1 MLQSTEISI
10 PGKFY
15 EKHATLY
22 FDTDH
27 KPKACILYFHGGGLL
42 YGTKTDLPDFHVK
55 TLTEAGY
62 QIIAFDYPLAP
73 AAKLDLILE
82 DVYASVN
89 HYIKYASMYT

>member
-42 YGTKTDLPDFHVK
+42 YGTRTDLPEFHL
-55 TLTEAGY
+55 TSMTEAGY
-62 QIIAFDYPLAP
+62 CIIAF
-73 AAKLDLILE
+73 E
-82 DVYASVN
+82 
-89 HYIKYASMYT
+89 HY